1 MQHARAVAS
10 GPPVR
15 PVPDPENV
23 QHCYTSFAPQPW
35 TSIVRLAPLVLVL
48 TLLAM
53 PALAQAPQKTGDDD
67 KRNELPGGDIFGF
80 TDSTDVGDRGDRGAS
95 VENTLRAG
103 KGGGTYRALGT
114 KYELGATPVDRLSL
128 SLAAFTAAH
137 RIRSV
142 PGLDDRRSIAFD
154 GLSVEAVYQVLPR
167 TGSGVAV
174 ALAVEPRW
182 SRIDSGGG
190 TRQEGFEAE
199 TKLFVDAILV
209 PGKLY
214 GALNLNYAPGVS
226 REPGRDWERSSS
238 TNVSAALAYQF
249 TDKIF
254 GSVEARFLSSF
265 EGAVL
270 NRNVGNAL
278 FVGPNVLVKIGESA
292 SLNVAWTPQVAGR
305 ARGSDRSLDLD
316 NYERH
321 QLRVKFST
329 SF

>member
-1 MQHARAVAS
+1 MPNPKPRTV
-10 GPPVR
+10 
-15 PVPDPENV
+15 
-23 QHCYTSFAPQPW
+23 F
-35 TSIVRLAPLVLVL
+35 VRLKPLVLAL
-48 TLLAM
+48 FLAAT
-53 PALAQAPQKTGDDD
+53 PALAQAPQKTGEDD
-67 KRNELPGGDIFGF
+67 KRNQLPGGDIFGF
-80 TDSTDVGDRGDRGAS
+80 TDSTDVGDRDDRGAAI
-95 VENTLRAG
+95 ENTLRAG
-103 KGGGTYRALGT
+103 RGGGTYRALDT
-114 KYELGATPVDRLSL
+114 KYELGVTPVENLAL
-128 SLAAFTAAH
+128 SLAAFTTAH

-142 PGLDDRRSIAFD
+142 PELDDRRGIAFD
-154 GLSVEAVYQVLPR
+154 GLAVEAVYRVLPR
-167 TGSGVAV
+167 TASGVAV

-182 SRIDSGGG
+182 SRVDSGAG

-214 GALNLNYAPGVS
+214 GAMNLNYAPGVS
-226 REPGRDWERSSS
+226 REPGGEWERSSS
-238 TNVSAALAYQF
+238 TNVSAALSYQF
-249 TDKIF
+249 TDKVF

-265 EGAVL
+265 EGALL

-278 FVGPNVLVKIGESA
+278 FVGPNVLFKIGESA

-321 QLRVKFST
+321 QVRVKFST